1 MVYQTGLILFNI
13 CLFYYS
19 LSSLTHDP
27 YQSLSQPLFLFANL
41 AHSLSQPLN
50 PDHSPV
56 THSYSSLCHRPPCTS
71 PKVRLTSPPTS
82 DLASNLT
89 ANLSSELATDY
100 SSGLISATTDLSLN
114 IAASHNQFTQPPLL
128 KISVVEI
135 VVVLLLYSD

>member
-1 MVYQTGLILFNI
+1 MTHISPSL
-13 CLFYYS
+13 S
-19 LSSLTHDP
+19 LSSSSPIL
-27 YQSLSQPLFLFANL
+27 LI
-41 AHSLSQPLN
+41 HSLN

-56 THSYSSLCHRPPCTS
+56 THSYSSLRHRPPCTS
-71 PKVRLTSPPTS
+71 PKVRLASPPTS

-100 SSGLISATTDLSLN
+100 SSGLISATADLSLN
-114 IAASHNQFTQPPLL
+114 IAASRNQFTQPPLL